1 MNGRLDGRLGRWL
14 RGGALVLW
22 CTLAMWIVCAI
33 ALLIYAGERRDPV
46 RHNLIIP
53 AGTEALVAAGE
64 NPLEI
69 PSHWNLRSGDV
80 LVLDNRESTQQVFGA
95 WSVGPG
101 ERREVLLRPFTG
113 IVQCT
118 LHPDGELTLD
128 VAPDTTDWKLGL
140 IATLAFGPTLGIGA
154 LLVARLVGVLNHT
167 EGAPKEKWPPA
178 SANRPLLIGVVVLSV
193 LAAGMT
199 VVLMRPW
206 EAKADATLNGFIENP
221 VRDVSDQ
228 NLPDAATGEE
238 RSFVAKPDSMLL
250 VYFGYT
256 SCPDICPTTMS
267 DLARAVDQL
276 DPEVAA
282 RVEVAMV
289 TIDPQRDTAEQL
301 AQYVPSFHAGWF
313 GLRTDD
319 RTRLDAVV
327 AAFGA
332 AYEYGSTAA
341 DGSYEVAHSSFVY
354 GIDQTGHVIVEW
366 PSSMGAQKVAHDLTL
381 LLQASE
387 EGAE

>member
-1 MNGRLDGRLGRWL
+1 M
-14 RGGALVLW
+14 LW
-22 CTLAMWIVCAI
+22 CTLVMWIVCAI
-33 ALLIYAGERRDPV
+33 ALFIYAGERRDPV

-53 AGTEALVAAGE
+53 AGTAALVAAGE

-69 PSHWNLRSGDV
+69 PAHWNLRSGDV
-80 LVLDNRESTQQVFGA
+80 LVLDNRETTQQVFGA

-113 IVQCT
+113 VVQCT
-118 LHPDGELTLD
+118 LHPDGELILD

-154 LLVARLVGVLNHT
+154 LAVARLVGALHHT
-167 EGAPKEKWPPA
+167 EGTPKEKWPPA
-178 SANRPLLIGVVVLSV
+178 SATRPLLIGVVVLGV
-193 LAAGMT
+193 LAAAMT

-206 EAKADATLNGFIENP
+206 EARADASLNGFIENP
-221 VRDVSDQ
+221 VPDVGALS
-228 NLPDAATGEE
+228 LTDAATGED
-238 RSFVAKPDSMLL
+238 RSFVAEPDSLLL

-256 SCPDICPTTMS
+256 SCPDVCPTTLS

-276 DPEVAA
+276 DPALAA
-282 RVEVAMV
+282 RVDVVMV
-289 TIDPQRDTAEQL
+289 TIDPGRDDAEQL
-301 AQYVPSFHAGWF
+301 AAYVPHFHAGWS

-319 RTRLDAVV
+319 RQRLDAVV
-327 AAFGA
+327 ATFGA
-332 AYEYGSTAA
+332 SYEYGATAA

-366 PSSMGAQKVAHDLTL
+366 PSSMEPQKVAHDLTL
-381 LLQASE
+381 LLQSSE